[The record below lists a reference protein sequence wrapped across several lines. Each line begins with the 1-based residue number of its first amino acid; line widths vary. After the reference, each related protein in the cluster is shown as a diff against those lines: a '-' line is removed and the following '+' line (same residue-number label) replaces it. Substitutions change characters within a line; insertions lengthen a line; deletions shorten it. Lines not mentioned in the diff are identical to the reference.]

1 MRNGIRLSGMPS
13 FNSLLN
19 ETQMWQVSV
28 LLANADKPLPA
39 NVIETVKPGAAPN
52 P

>member
-1 MRNGIRLSGMPS
+1 
-13 FNSLLN
+13 
-19 ETQMWQVSV
+19 V

-39 NVIETVKPGAAPN
+39 NVIGTVKPGATPT